1 MKNFIDNFFK
11 IYSSNSNIK
20 TEVIAGLTT
29 FMTMSYIIFVNP
41 NIMAQSGMD
50 VQAVMVATCLAS
62 AFATFLMGILAN
74 YPIGLAPSMG
84 INAFFTFGLVLGIGF
99 SWQVAM
105 TSVFIEGIAFIVL
118 TLTGVRDKLLDS
130 IPYSMKIGIPAGIGL
145 FLMFIGLQNAGIVV
159 GNQATLVTV
168 GNLNDIKVLLAI
180 FGFLLMAVFYIFK
193 VKGAIL
199 FSILI
204 ITIISIFIGITP
216 IPDKILSMPPSI
228 EPILFKMDFSKIF
241 NIDFII
247 ITIVLLFMDIFN
259 TIGTL
264 IGVASRAK
272 LLEKDGSI
280 KRAKGAFMAD
290 AIGTTAGAAV
300 GVTTVTAY
308 VESVTGVEAG
318 GRTGFTAVII
328 AILFLLATFFSPLVT
343 IIPAYATAPALIF
356 VGILMFTVV
365 KEIDTSDLTEF
376 VPAIITMII
385 MPLTYNIAT
394 GIEFGVLSYVLIKLF
409 TGQIKN
415 ISIIMVILAFLF
427 IIKEIVVVF

>member
-1 MKNFIDNFFK
+1 MK
-11 IYSSNSNIK
+11 
-20 TEVIAGLTT
+20 LT
-29 FMTMSYIIFVNP
+29 I
-41 NIMAQSGMD
+41 
-50 VQAVMVATCLAS
+50 
-62 AFATFLMGILAN
+62 
-74 YPIGLAPSMG
+74 
-84 INAFFTFGLVLGIGF
+84 
-99 SWQVAM
+99 
-105 TSVFIEGIAFIVL
+105 IVL
-118 TLTGVRDKLLDS
+118 TLTGVRDKLLNS

-159 GNQATLVTV
+159 DNQSTLVTV
-168 GNLNDIKVLLAI
+168 GNLKDIKVLLAI
-180 FGFLLMAVFYIFK
+180 FGFLLMVVLYIFK

-204 ITIISIFIGITP
+204 VTVVSIFIGLTP
-216 IPDKILSMPPSI
+216 IPNKILSMPPSI

-343 IIPAYATAPALIF
+343 IIPSYATAPALIF

-376 VPAIITMII
+376 IPAVITMII

-415 ISIIMVILAFLF
+415 ISIIMVILAILF
-427 IIKEIVVVF
+427 IIKEIIVAF

>member
-1 MKNFIDNFFK
+1 MKSILDNFFK
-11 IYSSNSNIK
+11 IYSSNSSIK

-84 INAFFTFGLVLGIGF
+84 INAFFTFGLVLGMGF

-105 TSVFIEGIAFIVL
+105 TSVFIEGVAFIVL
-118 TLTGVRDKLLDS
+118 TLTGVRDKLLNS

-159 GNQATLVTV
+159 DNQSTLVTV
-168 GNLNDIKVLLAI
+168 GNLKDIKVLLAI
-180 FGFLLMAVFYIFK
+180 FGFLLMVVLYIFK

-204 ITIISIFIGITP
+204 VTVVSIFIGLTP
-216 IPDKILSMPPSI
+216 IPNKILSMPPSI

-328 AILFLLATFFSPLVT
+328 ALLFLLATFFSPLVT
-343 IIPAYATAPALIF
+343 IIPSYATAPALIF

-376 VPAIITMII
+376 IPAVITMII

-415 ISIIMVILAFLF
+415 ISIIMVILAILF
-427 IIKEIVVVF
+427 IIKEIIVAF